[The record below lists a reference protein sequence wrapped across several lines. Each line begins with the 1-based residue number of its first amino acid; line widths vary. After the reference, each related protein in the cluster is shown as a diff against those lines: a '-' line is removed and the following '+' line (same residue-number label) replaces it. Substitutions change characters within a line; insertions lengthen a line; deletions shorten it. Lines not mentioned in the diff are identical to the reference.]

1 MWNVNIYLGET
12 SLNIKRKLQPGSQ
25 TGYQDA
31 INSHCFTPNS
41 DQTFI
46 FKKKIKVILLMSDRQ
61 AYSSKESSLQKELIN
76 QINLWFAGMGMLF
89 SFHE

>member
-12 SLNIKRKLQPGSQ
+12 SLNIKRNLQPGSQ

-46 FKKKIKVILLMSDRQ
+46 F
-61 AYSSKESSLQKELIN
+61 
-76 QINLWFAGMGMLF
+76 
-89 SFHE
+89 